1 VVRLKTLVVV
11 FENDLCQ
18 SCGEHKWMGQIFQ
31 DNQSP
36 RIAIACECDPE
47 LNAWIGGIARL
58 PSCEHIVCLDQ
69 TAIEFVEELSNA
81 VGREKLHIRR
91 R

>member
-1 VVRLKTLVVV
+1 LKTLVVV

-18 SCGEHKWMGQIFQ
+18 GCGEHKWMGQVFQ

-36 RIAIACECDPE
+36 RIAIACACDPPINE
-47 LNAWIGGIARL
+47 WIYGISRL

-69 TAIEFVEELSNA
+69 TALQFIEELSNA
-81 VGREKLHIRR
+81 VGREKLNIRR

>member
-1 VVRLKTLVVV
+1 LKAIVVV
-11 FENDLCQ
+11 FEQDVCQ
-18 SCGEHKWMGQIFQ
+18 GCGDPKWMGQVFQ

-36 RIAIACECDPE
+36 RIAIACACDPE
-47 LNAWIGGIARL
+47 IDAWIGGIAKL

-69 TAIEFVEELSNA
+69 TAMEFVAELANTI
-81 VGREKLHIRR
+81 GREKLNIRR

>member
-1 VVRLKTLVVV
+1 MKTFVVV

-18 SCGEHKWMGQIFQ
+18 SCGEHKWMGQVFQ

-58 PSCEHIVCLDQ
+58 HSSDLIVCVDQ
-69 TAIEFVEELSNA
+69 TAIQFIEELSNEI
-81 VGREKLHIRR
+81 GRDKLNIRR

>member
-1 VVRLKTLVVV
+1 VVRLKTIVVV
-11 FENDLCQ
+11 FEQDLCRG
-18 SCGEHKWMGQIFQ
+18 CGDQKWMGQVFQ

-36 RIAIACECDPE
+36 RIAIACSCDPE
-47 LNAWIGGIARL
+47 IDAWIGGIAAL

-69 TAIEFVEELSNA
+69 TAMEFVAELANTI
-81 VGREKLHIRR
+81 GREKLQIRR